1 MVEIVGV
8 SELSTVRTDD
18 GPRIEL
24 DRCDGAEGTDAPAD
38 AAPIGKPDAS
48 DADALSEC
56 TDDGVRVPRAGDPV
70 GGDPA
75 GVETVGIADRVAPG
89 PSPEANAPS
98 GASPAASAGARA
110 CSGTARGVSCA
121 GVKGPRVV
129 SVIGVASGCID
140 SALGEK
146 GPRTR
151 STVGVG
157 NGIGPGRTAL
167 GVSGPAGTSKP
178 RRRIATSDSVLGIV
192 SVRGVATVAETGRA
206 CCIMDGMGG
215 ISMRG
220 RGGPPGVPGCGIVG
234 GRLGIVRSGGAS
246 DTVRRIGMAG
256 VVSDGAYVRG
266 GLSAARGGATRS
278 DAGAA
283 AG

>member
-1 MVEIVGV
+1 MVGV

-18 GPRIEL
+18 GPSIEL

-38 AAPIGKPDAS
+38 PAPIGRPDAS

-70 GGDPA
+70 GDDPT
-75 GVETVGIADRVAPG
+75 GVETDGTADRVALG
-89 PSPEANAPS
+89 SPSPGATAPS

-110 CSGTARGVSCA
+110 CSGTVRGVSCA
-121 GVKGPRVV
+121 GGKEPRAISVMGV
-129 SVIGVASGCID
+129 SSGWIGSPP
-140 SALGEK
+140 GEK

-157 NGIGPGRTAL
+157 KGIGPGRTAP
-167 GVSGPAGTSKP
+167 GVSGAGGTSKP
-178 RRRIATSDSVLGIV
+178 RRRVAVSDSALGAV
-192 SVRGVATVAETGRA
+192 SVRGVVTDATTGRA
-206 CCIMDGMGG
+206 CWVMGGMGG

-220 RGGPPGVPGCGIVG
+220 RGGPPGIPGCGTVVG
-234 GRLGIVRSGGAS
+234 MLGMARSGGAS

-256 VVSDGAYVRG
+256 AVSDGAYVRG
-266 GLSAARGGATRS
+266 GLSAAAREGTTRS
-278 DAGAA
+278 DAGTA